1 MPRLF
6 GFPQVPIPG
15 PRALPLVGA
24 PLKFYRFLD
33 DPLGAVLGLREH
45 GDVAAIAGGN
55 PAMVVRVSVRRSRAM
70 CSSCW
75 TSPRLDGL
83 TRSAL
88 RDGSPAGRVGAI
100 NCATLLAIA

>member
-55 PAMVVRVSVRRSRAM
+55 PAMVVVFGEARNREVLSTAGGSGTTRICSVGR
-70 CSSCW
+70 
-75 TSPRLDGL
+75 
-83 TRSAL
+83 
-88 RDGSPAGRVGAI
+88 PAARWPI
-100 NCATLLAIA
+100 